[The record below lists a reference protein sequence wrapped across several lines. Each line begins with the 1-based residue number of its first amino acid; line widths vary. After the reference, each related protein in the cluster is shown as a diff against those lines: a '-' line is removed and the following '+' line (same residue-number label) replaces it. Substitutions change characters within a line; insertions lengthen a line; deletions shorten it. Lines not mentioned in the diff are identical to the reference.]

1 MSTKHFLKLVITI
14 GASLSAGIIG
24 SVFTAPAIP
33 GWYAGLVRPA
43 LNPPSWIFGPVWT
56 TLYVLMGIAAFLIWS
71 SYAKATDGQAKK
83 RIKIA
88 LGVFGLQL
96 LLNASWSVV
105 FFGLQSPGWALVNI
119 IALWFAIVWTMVL
132 FYAISRPATYLLV
145 LYILWVSFATYL
157 NYALWILN

>member
-1 MSTKHFLKLVITI
+1 MSTKHFLKLVVAI

-43 LNPPSWIFGPVWT
+43 LNPPSWVFGPVWT
-56 TLYVLMGIAAFLIWS
+56 TLYVLMGIAAFLVWRNGWERKEVR
-71 SYAKATDGQAKK
+71 A
-83 RIKIA
+83 A

-105 FFGLQSPGWALVNI
+105 FFGLQSSGWALANI

-132 FYAISRPATYLLV
+132 FYTISRPATYLLV
-145 LYILWVSFATYL
+145 PYILWVSFATYL